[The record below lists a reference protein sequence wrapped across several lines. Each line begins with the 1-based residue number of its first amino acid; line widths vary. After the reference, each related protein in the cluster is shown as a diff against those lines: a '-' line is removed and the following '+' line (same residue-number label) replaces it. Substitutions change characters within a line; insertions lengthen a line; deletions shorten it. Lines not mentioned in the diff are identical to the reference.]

1 MTNIKTLTYSAL
13 LAMLISISAYIS
25 IPLLS
30 FTVSFTLQT
39 LIIMI
44 IGLGMS
50 KEISILSIILYLM
63 LGAIGLPVFSHG
75 QAGLVTLFGQTGGY
89 LLGFLFAILFMSF
102 FKTKTF
108 FTRFL
113 LAFVAGVIIVY
124 LFGVIGLV
132 WVLEINIFDAIMIG
146 VIPFIVLD
154 TIKALIAA
162 WFVSRYQ
169 NLFSRFGR

>member
-1 MTNIKTLTYSAL
+1 MANIKTLTYSAL
-13 LAMLISISAYIS
+13 LAMFISISAYIS

-75 QAGLVTLFGQTGGY
+75 QAGLVTLFGPTGGY

-108 FTRFL
+108 FTSFL

-124 LFGVIGLV
+124 LFGVIGLI
-132 WVLEINIFDAIMIG
+132 WVLEINVFDAIMIG

-169 NLFSRFGR
+169 NLFTRFGR